1 LIMSQAKLEAK
12 LDALAVMSPAQLQ
25 ADWNELSGEELPN
38 IPASLTRHLIAYRLQ
53 EKQHGKLPIQ
63 IERQLD
69 RMTRERR
76 QGSQRDG
83 FDERAA
89 YASVELREPI
99 PLGTRFL
106 REWNGKTIAV
116 TKVEGGF
123 DWEGGVYRSL
133 SEIARKVTGAHWS
146 GPRFFGLTKGSG

>member
-1 LIMSQAKLEAK
+1 MSHVKLIAKLEA
-12 LDALAVMSPAQLQ
+12 LAALSPAQLQ
-25 ADWNELSGEELPN
+25 ANWNALSGEELPN

-53 EKQHGKLPIQ
+53 ERLHGKLPVQ
-63 IERQLD
+63 VERQLERLTD
-69 RMTRERR
+69 VRRVGDQGTNALGSAGSTETR
-76 QGSQRDG
+76 
-83 FDERAA
+83 A
-89 YASVELREPI
+89 PI
-99 PLGTRFL
+99 LLGTRFL

-146 GPRFFGLTKGSG
+146 GPRFFGLTKGNG